1 MCLSRGDKTAVRM
14 KTEEV
19 YLNTECGLSWRP
31 SPENSFYFRSE
42 QIFEYR
48 QLSDERLVVSLGL
61 KFTRQQPRSNTC
73 PLRLELVVR
82 HHLSERLISCGW
94 ISPRLTGWISHPNRQ
109 ILVTGPSGLDDM
121 ASRPVKNLVL
131 QKQIYQ
137 TIGQA

>member
-1 MCLSRGDKTAVRM
+1 M

-73 PLRLELVVR
+73 PLRLELVAR
-82 HHLSERLISCGW
+82 HHLSEHLIPADGFHPASQGGY
-94 ISPRLTGWISHPNRQ
+94 LTQNVRF
-109 ILVTGPSGLDDM
+109 
-121 ASRPVKNLVL
+121 
-131 QKQIYQ
+131 
-137 TIGQA
+137 